1 MDQIRDDQ
9 SQRPKKLRYK
19 IGDLLKTIG
28 LAKATYH
35 DERKRIARSHD
46 KYEEAKAQILKIAQ
60 RFRLRGRW
68 TAGYRR
74 STPPEVGRFFSKS
87 PPEFFCFQ
95 PFFNKK
101 YLKTLLYQHLFSY
114 YKNVVVS
121 I

>member
-19 IGDLLKTIG
+19 IGDLLQAIG

-35 DERKRIARSHD
+35 DERKRIAHSHD
-46 KYEEAKAQILKIAQ
+46 KYEETKVQILKIAQ

-74 STPPEVGRFFSKS
+74 IQMELDQIGLHLSGDTIRKLMRELNIQV
-87 PPEFFCFQ
+87 
-95 PFFNKK
+95 
-101 YLKTLLYQHLFSY
+101 TLYNRHR
-114 YKNVVVS
+114 
-121 I
+121 

>member
-74 STPPEVGRFFSKS
+74 STPQKLVDFFKIS
-87 PPEFFCFQ
+87 PQSISQF
-95 PFFNKK
+95 
-101 YLKTLLYQHLFSY
+101 LKQ
-114 YKNVVVS
+114 
-121 I
+121 

>member
-19 IGDLLKTIG
+19 IGDLLKATG

-35 DERKRIARSHD
+35 DERKRIAHSHD
-46 KYEEAKAQILKIAQ
+46 KYEEAKVQILKIAQ

-74 STPPEVGRFFSKS
+74 IQMELDQIGLHLSGDTIRKLMRELNIQV
-87 PPEFFCFQ
+87 
-95 PFFNKK
+95 
-101 YLKTLLYQHLFSY
+101 TLYNRHRKRLG
-114 YKNVVVS
+114 KNS
-121 I
+121 

>member
-74 STPPEVGRFFSKS
+74 STPQKLVDFFQNLPQS
-87 PPEFFCFQ
+87 FFV
-95 PFFNKK
+95 FN
-101 YLKTLLYQHLFSY
+101 LFLT
-114 YKNVVVS
+114 KN